1 MSRGVR
7 FLFYHNKEEIT
18 YEKLMEENSGI
29 RACIHSC
36 GGSAYTGRK
45 RRTFRRLG
53 YYGEG
58 GTAQRV

>member
-1 MSRGVR
+1 M
-7 FLFYHNKEEIT
+7 FYHNKEDMT

-36 GGSAYTGRK
+36 GGSADTDSRK

-53 YYGEG
+53 YYGKC
-58 GTAQRV
+58 